1 MPEFSLHQ
9 LILQLS
15 GDVLLSVQG
24 LAVLEGKL
32 LLFGCDPEE
41 ETINR
46 KKPVDSREA
55 RQMKKSVVPLS
66 AESWAVRSST
76 EVSGSAAA

>member
-1 MPEFSLHQ
+1 VPEFSLHQ
-9 LILQLS
+9 LVLQLS
-15 GDVLLSVQG
+15 GDDLLSIQG

-41 ETINR
+41 ETVNR

-55 RQMKKSVVPLS
+55 GQTKKGMVPLS
-66 AESWAVRSST
+66 AESWALRSLT
-76 EVSGSAAA
+76 VVSRNAAA